1 MHYNYIAIEGTI
13 GAGKTTLSTMIAK
26 EFNGKLILEQFEEN
40 SFLPKFYEDPAKYAF
55 PLEMSFMASRFQ
67 QLKDELAKQDLFSEF
82 SISDYF
88 LEKSLIFAKQTLAA
102 DEYKLFYRFFSF
114 INSGLKKPDIVFYL
128 YQDVENLLRNI
139 SSRGRTY
146 EQDIKF
152 EYLDKIQKG
161 YLDYFKKHP
170 EMRVVILDSNNL
182 DFVANRKDYE
192 RIVGLLNQTFP
203 SGITRLTFS

>member
-40 SFLPKFYEDPAKYAF
+40 SFLPKFYKDPAKYAF

-182 DFVANRKDYE
+182 DFVANREDYE
-192 RIVGLLNQTFP
+192 RIVGLLNQTYP
-203 SGITRLTFS
+203 NGITRLTFS